1 MTLDFY
7 CFKENELY
15 GSELPKTQ
23 EDLDYI
29 KKQGIKVIIS
39 LEETINELAEHSTL
53 KTDFEHI
60 ELYITDYGVPQTE
73 QIEKFLEVFSK
84 AKEEKKSVLVHCYA
98 GCGRT
103 GVMLAL
109 AEKLFYTAK
118 DGEEAIKNLKKV
130 RSCALETSE
139 QRAFVINYKWKKLG

>member
-1 MTLDFY
+1 MTFDFY

-23 EDLDYI
+23 ENLDYI

-39 LEETINELAEHSTL
+39 LEEEINKLAEHSTL
-53 KTDFEHI
+53 KADFEHI
-60 ELYITDYGVPQTE
+60 ELYITDFGVPKTE
-73 QIEKFLEVFSK
+73 QIEQFLEVFSK
-84 AKEEKKSVLVHCYA
+84 AKEEKKPVLVHCHA

-109 AEKLFYTAK
+109 AEKLFYNPK
-118 DGEEAIKNLKKV
+118 DGEEAIKNLKEV
-130 RSCALETSE
+130 RPCALETSE
-139 QRAFVINYKWKKLG
+139 QRALVIDYKEKKLA

>member
-1 MTLDFY
+1 MTFDFY

-29 KKQGIKVIIS
+29 KKQGIKIIIS
-39 LEETINELAEHSTL
+39 LEEAIKELAEHSTL

-60 ELYITDYGVPQTE
+60 ELYITDYGVPITE
-73 QIEKFLEVFSK
+73 QIEKFLEIFSK
-84 AKEEKKSVLVHCYA
+84 AKEEKKPVLVHCYA

-109 AEKLFYTAK
+109 AEKLFYNTK
-118 DGEEAIKNLKKV
+118 DGEEAIRNLKKV
-130 RSCALETSE
+130 RPCALETSE
-139 QRAFVINYKWKKLG
+139 QRTLVINYKRKKQG

>member
-1 MTLDFY
+1 MTFDFY

-29 KKQGIKVIIS
+29 KKQGIKIIIS
-39 LEETINELAEHSTL
+39 LEEAIKELAEHSTL

-60 ELYITDYGVPQTE
+60 ELYITDYGVPFTE
-73 QIEKFLEVFSK
+73 QIEKFLEIFSK
-84 AKEEKKSVLVHCYA
+84 AKEEKKPVLVHCYA

-109 AEKLFYTAK
+109 AEKLFYNTK
-118 DGEEAIKNLKKV
+118 DGEEAIRNLKKV
-130 RSCALETSE
+130 RPCALETSE
-139 QRAFVINYKWKKLG
+139 QRTLVINYKRKKQG